1 MFWTAQPAKLLS
13 LTCADVCD
21 QIASQTQEE
30 EEPAALGEPLLVYQ
44 DGECC
49 WVPVRL

>member
-13 LTCADVCD
+13 LRCADVCD

-30 EEPAALGEPLLVYQ
+30 EEPTALGEPLLVYQ
-44 DGECC
+44 DGEYC